1 MKNNYVVIMAGGK
14 GTRLWPLSR
23 INSPK
28 QFQNLVGDN
37 TMIVDTYQRIKQIL
51 SPKNIFIS
59 TTKDYQNEIQKQLPE
74 IPKENYIIE
83 PMAKNTAPAIGLV
96 ATKIAHIDPNAT
108 ITTIASDHII
118 LNTNNFIHSIN
129 ACQEMIENNQKM
141 IGIVGIKPTSP
152 HTGYGYIQKNKV
164 ITKIDNLEIF
174 EVNKFVEKPDKLTAK
189 KYLKDGN
196 YFWNASYFTFKAKYL
211 IDVIKKYEPVIYNSL
226 NHIKKSIGKKN
237 ENKTIISEFHKMPE
251 LAIDYLIEKLNS
263 VFVIP
268 VDLGW
273 DDIGSWEAIKNISS
287 RISGDDNITKGNN
300 ISIDNKDTL
309 IYAQDK
315 LIAVLGVRNLIVV
328 DTKDAILICD
338 KNSSQDVKN
347 IIELLKNNKDTKYL

>member
-23 INSPK
+23 ISSPK

-37 TMIVDTYQRIKQIL
+37 TMIVDTYQRVKQIL

-59 TTKDYQNEIQKQLPE
+59 TTKDYQNEIQKQIPE

-96 ATKIAHIDPNAT
+96 ATKIFAKDPKAI
-108 ITTIASDHII
+108 ITTIASDHIV
-118 LNTNNFIHSIN
+118 LNVDNFIHSIN
-129 ACQEMIENNQKM
+129 ACQEMIENNHQM

-152 HTGYGYIQKNKV
+152 HTGYGYIQKEKI
-164 ITKIDNLEIF
+164 ITKIGDCEIF
-174 EVNKFVEKPDKLTAK
+174 KVKKFVEKPNKPTAE

-196 YFWNASYFTFKAKYL
+196 YFWNASYFTFKASYL
-211 IDVIKKYEPVIYNSL
+211 LDVIKKHEPIIYDSL
-226 NHIKKSIGKKN
+226 SSIKNVIGKKN
-237 ENKTIISEFHKMPE
+237 ENKIIISEFHKMPE

-287 RISGDDNITKGNN
+287 RISGNDNIVKGNN

-315 LIAVLGVRNLIVV
+315 LIAVLGVKNLIVV

-338 KNSSQDVKN
+338 KNSSQDVKK